1 MLIKSVWR
9 NLLFLVLSSVSI
21 SKLYFLLHTGISPF
35 IQKLLG
41 SSCSYTLFWHFDLLY
56 LFINIYSVGQFWNLN
71 WSGFQH
77 FYNKFGKTFFF
88 FFLNKRKKN
97 SFAWKIILLRIK
109 PIAWAYSMLTLGTET
124 LNSVF
129 SFYYVKLFLYLYK
142 ITEVAFYQAQVR
154 WSLHYPIT

>member
-1 MLIKSVWR
+1 MLAFCEAPNAVMLIKSVWR

-88 FFLNKRKKN
+88 FFLNKRSDALQKAN
-97 SFAWKIILLRIK
+97 ETSSFTSWALCFLSVLLGK
-109 PIAWAYSMLTLGTET
+109 QKESC
-124 LNSVF
+124 
-129 SFYYVKLFLYLYK
+129 FLSH
-142 ITEVAFYQAQVR
+142 T
-154 WSLHYPIT
+154 